1 MLDPFTLEVIEELR
15 DPADGILFFSRCSGP
30 VEVGNKGFDIANKT
44 KKFWAIFARSNLTPK
59 KGKYSMPF
67 YDPQRMKRSLKERG
81 GEKRKPPPKSRALK
95 RKGAFRWP

>member
-1 MLDPFTLEVIEELR
+1 MLEVIEELR

-30 VEVGNKGFDIANKT
+30 VEVGNKGFDIATKT

-81 GEKRKPPPKSRALK
+81 GKKRKPPPKSRALK